1 MARWSRHQKVL
12 FEKLSAISSSY
23 SNLKVILALAFPPSI
38 LLLDVKA
45 RISNRRMDS
54 LTQHSFMIEGNGF
67 NNVRFFIF
75 NYFRSSYDCVFE
87 QF

>member
-1 MARWSRHQKVL
+1 M
-12 FEKLSAISSSY
+12 LSAISSSY

-54 LTQHSFMIEGNGF
+54 FNEQSVVIDDNDT
-67 NNVRFFIF
+67 NNVTFILFLFFTFPLLKLLI
-75 NYFRSSYDCVFE
+75 
-87 QF
+87 